1 MGSKPRFISGSRA
14 AAVLGISEFQT
25 RREVWQ
31 LIKEDR
37 FPGWN
42 AAHRMTLPLFEG
54 NAATRWGLAF
64 EDAVCE
70 LAEKTTNYELPDDGV
85 TKEIVCRERLYSVSL
100 EHPQTMAGAAD
111 QITCHVDGIYNLRVA
126 GEHRGPGKTPTLHQG
141 KTTNARS
148 FSEKWGEPG
157 TDRIPAS
164 YQAQVQHEMLCTGA
178 SREIVSV
185 LVFPV
190 APDEWEKMGWVP
202 IFGEIDRLWRVFNEK
217 DTRIVMAEEW
227 AEWIVKLHD
236 GFHQYPVE
244 ADPSAQ
250 AVMLDTYR
258 EFWDRY
264 IEGDEEPPLET
275 SDDVRRAFPE
285 PVGTIVVDETVE
297 MWIAER
303 DAITSE
309 IGDGGTLAHRKEELT
324 VKILGRVLKD
334 KAVIDEES
342 TEKVILRN
350 AAGKKLASYSTGT
363 LYANRGKSLYINDLS
378 DDELRSVKKY
388 LKTIRKT

>member
-1 MGSKPRFISGSRA
+1 MGSQPRFISGSRA

-70 LAEKTTNYELPDDGV
+70 LAEEVGKASIIY
-85 TKEIVCRERLYSVSL
+85 REREYTRDLALLTS
-100 EHPQTMAGAAD
+100 PTIRGP
-111 QITCHVDGIYNLRVA
+111 ITCHIDGAILNEDNEGNLAV
-126 GEHRGPGKTPTLHQG
+126 LHQG
-141 KTTNARS
+141 KTTNVRS
-148 FSEKWGEPG
+148 FREKWGEPG

-190 APDEWEKMGWVP
+190 TPDEWEKMG
-202 IFGEIDRLWRVFNEK
+202 IYAAADFINWRDASGNVL
-217 DTRIVMAEEW
+217 RIPSTPQKWASVLAEM
-227 AEWIVKLHD
+227 
-236 GFHQYPVE
+236 GFFHQFPAE
-244 ADPSAQ
+244 ADPAAQ

-285 PVGTIVVDETVE
+285 PVGTIVVDDTVE
-297 MWIAER
+297 MWISER

-350 AAGKKLASYSTGT
+350 ATGKKLASYSTGT

-388 LKTIRKT
+388 LKTIRKTP

>member
-1 MGSKPRFISGSRA
+1 MGSTPRFISGSRA

-37 FPGWN
+37 YPGWN
-42 AAHRMTLPLFEG
+42 AAHGMTLPVFEG

-64 EDAVCE
+64 EGAVCE
-70 LAEKTTNYELPDDGV
+70 LAEARFDSPIMNREGSFSRPGFEEVNCHIDGAF
-85 TKEIVCRERLYSVSL
+85 SA
-100 EHPQTMAGAAD
+100 MAST
-111 QITCHVDGIYNLRVA
+111 IF
-126 GEHRGPGKTPTLHQG
+126 QG
-141 KTTNARS
+141 KTTNSRS
-148 FSEKWGEPG
+148 FREKWGDPG
-157 TDRIPAS
+157 GDRIPAS

-178 SREIVSV
+178 SLEIVSV

-190 APDEWEKMGWVP
+190 TPDEWEKMGWAPRTGHAGAEVRWYLNKEGQP
-202 IFGEIDRLWRVFNEK
+202 SSNGVW
-217 DTRIVMAEEW
+217 VMDWARALAEM
-227 AEWIVKLHD
+227 
-236 GFHQYPVE
+236 GFFHQYPVE
-244 ADPSAQ
+244 ADPAAQ

-258 EFWDRY
+258 EFWGRY
-264 IEGDEEPPLET
+264 IEGNEEPPLET

-285 PVGTIVVDETVE
+285 PVGTIVVDDTVE

-303 DAITSE
+303 EAITSE

-350 AAGKKLASYSTGT
+350 AAGKKLASYSTGM

-388 LKTIRKT
+388 LKVLRDKKGA